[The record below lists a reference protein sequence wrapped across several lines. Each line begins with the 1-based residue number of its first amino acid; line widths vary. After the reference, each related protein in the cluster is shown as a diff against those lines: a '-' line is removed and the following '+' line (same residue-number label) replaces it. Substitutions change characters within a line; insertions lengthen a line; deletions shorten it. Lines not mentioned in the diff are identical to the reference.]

1 MDISRRYF
9 MKTLHAQ
16 RVMNTRP
23 TLEARQG
30 VSAGI
35 AFRQR
40 LQPCFRLPGFGGGEP
55 LNRSAARALLDILAS
70 GHPLAPHGARGT
82 GWRVP
87 RILTRAAFER
97 SRDEI
102 QLLRQR
108 RDDRHLEQSPGSI
121 RINDRLAIG
130 RQEHGDLLARARANI
145 RQRWKDAWVR
155 KEETMRVLGHLAPGR
170 IPGR

>member
-23 TLEARQG
+23 ALEARKS

-40 LQPCFRLPGFGGGEP
+40 LQPCFRLPGFGGVEA
-55 LNRSAARALLDILAS
+55 LNRSEAKTLLDILAS
-70 GHPLAPHGARGT
+70 GNPLAPHGARDT
-82 GWRVP
+82 GWSVP
-87 RILTRAAFER
+87 RLLTRAAFSR

-102 QLLRQR
+102 QLLRQG
-108 RDDRHLEQSPGSI
+108 RDDRDFEQWPSPI
-121 RINDRLAIG
+121 RINDGL
-130 RQEHGDLLARARANI
+130 
-145 RQRWKDAWVR
+145 
-155 KEETMRVLGHLAPGR
+155 
-170 IPGR
+170 